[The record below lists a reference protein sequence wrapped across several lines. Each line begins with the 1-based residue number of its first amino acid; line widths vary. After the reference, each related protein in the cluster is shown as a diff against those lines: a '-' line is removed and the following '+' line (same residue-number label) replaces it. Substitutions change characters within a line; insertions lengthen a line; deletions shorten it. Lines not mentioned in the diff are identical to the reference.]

1 MLSPG
6 ARVLLLWMV
15 AIATSAG
22 CGKKIDPQAE
32 LLAELKHS
40 DVEQRRTAVVLLRE
54 MRPVPEIYIPA
65 LIETLNDS
73 DPQIRQAAADAL
85 GEAGI
90 GARPVINDLAKISHE
105 HFDPQVRYALQR
117 AVQKISAAQ

>member
-6 ARVLLLWMV
+6 VRVLLLLMV
-15 AIATSAG
+15 GVATMAG
-22 CGKKIDPQAE
+22 CGAPIDPQAE
-32 LLAELKHS
+32 LLAELKHN

-54 MRPVPEIYIPA
+54 MRPVPEMYIPA
-65 LIETLNDS
+65 LIEMLNDN
-73 DPQIRQAAADAL
+73 DPQIRQVAADAL
-85 GEAGI
+85 GETGV

-105 HFDPQVRYALQR
+105 HFDPQVRFALQR